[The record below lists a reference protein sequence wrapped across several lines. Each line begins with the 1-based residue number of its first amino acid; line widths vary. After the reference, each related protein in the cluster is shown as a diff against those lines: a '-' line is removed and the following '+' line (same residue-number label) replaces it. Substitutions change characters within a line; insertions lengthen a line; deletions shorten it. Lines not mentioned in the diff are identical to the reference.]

1 MKGRYIVLKKLYSD
15 YIIIFIKNNKYVL
28 YDSDNFIGSIVDI
41 YSLSKYGVNN
51 IIIDNLDIISINK
64 FDDNKYYSYMIKGII
79 KIALINTT
87 C

>member
-28 YDSDNFIGSIVDI
+28 YGSDNFIGSIVDI
-41 YSLSKYGVNN
+41 YSLSKYGINN
-51 IIIDNLDIISINK
+51 IIIDNLDIVSINK

-79 KIALINTT
+79 KRYLYCN
-87 C
+87 

>member
-28 YDSDNFIGSIVDI
+28 YGSDNFIGSIVDI

-64 FDDNKYYSYMIKGII
+64 FNDNKYYCYMIKGII
-79 KIALINTT
+79 VKFIKNIYI
-87 C
+87 